1 MADHKMKLSCSNLM
15 VPGHSLTEKATLLKS
30 WGYSGMA
37 IFIDHHDWNDALHE
51 EIIDLEHKTGIT
63 PCEFVLVGQL
73 YGHLMDDDLDLRA
86 RSKAIYLQ
94 AGAVCAGIG
103 ANTSVEFEYK
113 SQDPMPLFNPHQR
126 LSPEKSTE
134 FADIYREIL
143 STVQST
149 RGHVLIE
156 PLNRYESAALNTV
169 AECSELLRDMDAPN
183 SGLLFDFFHCSIEEK
198 NLIDSIHLAGDLIR
212 HVHLGDN
219 NRLLPGR
226 GNINWKRCFGALA
239 DIGYTGFINLECS
252 TSGDAH
258 RTLPEVADYIRS
270 IIAG

>member
-1 MADHKMKLSCSNLM
+1 MVDHKMKLSCSNLM

-37 IFIDHHDWNDALHE
+37 IFIDHHDWSDVRCE
-51 EIIDLEHKTGIT
+51 EIMDLERKTGVI

-73 YGHLMDDDLDLRA
+73 YGRLMDEDPDLRA

-94 AGAVCAGIG
+94 AGSVCASIG

-113 SQDPMPLFNPHQR
+113 SQDPMPLFDPHQK
-126 LSPEKSTE
+126 LSPEKSAE
-134 FADIYREIL
+134 FIEIYREIL
-143 STVQST
+143 TTVQETQGSI
-149 RGHVLIE
+149 LIE

-169 AECSELLRDMDAPN
+169 AECSELLRGMNAAN
-183 SGLLFDFFHCSIEEK
+183 AGLLFDFFHCSIEEK
-198 NLIDSIHLAGDLIR
+198 SLIDSIHLAGELIR

-226 GNINWKRCFGALA
+226 GNIEWKRCFGALA
-239 DIGYTGFINLECS
+239 EIGYSGFINLECS

-258 RTLPEVADYIRS
+258 QTLPEVAEYIRGA
-270 IIAG
+270 IGV